1 MTSLAKKVYVPLM
14 YKDATYLLNGTQRYA
29 IRWTLPNL
37 NPRRSPVCYL
47 KLKAC
52 AVEGSSQDAREC
64 LWIRMNNVFSETV
77 LVNERSGTTIVGG
90 TLLGLVIF
98 GDNTD
103 HYNLVPES
111 APQIQIS
118 TNLSYIEF
126 DLISPADGSIVYLD
140 GADLAHTLNIILE
153 IEYPEHNEVSNTIV
167 GSYAQSVVGNPP
179 FNRL

>member
-1 MTSLAKKVYVPLM
+1 M
-14 YKDATYLLNGTQRYA
+14 YKDATYQSDGTDRYA
-29 IRWTLPNL
+29 NRWTLPNL

-47 KLKAC
+47 KLKMC
-52 AVEGSSQDAREC
+52 CVEGASLDAREC
-64 LWIRMNNVFSETV
+64 LWLRMNNVFSETV

-90 TLLGLVIF
+90 TLLGMLIF
-98 GDNTD
+98 SDNTD
-103 HYNLVPES
+103 HYNIIPES

-140 GADLAHTLNIILE
+140 GGDASHTLNLILE
-153 IEYPEHNEVSNTIV
+153 IEYPEHNEVSNTMV
-167 GSYAQSVVGNPP
+167 GSYIPSEVGMPP